1 MRHTQLQAI
10 GVKLGALSA
19 AVLLSACQTMSGGS
33 APQDEAPSPKNP
45 EFTSEMA
52 KFNAQF
58 PNPKVSKY
66 EDESIAYNNAQKF
79 DERGNCHGKSKYPV
93 TIMLLLDAD
102 GKVTNTITDV
112 ENGKAKCFRQSYASV
127 QFPKP
132 PIAPYRKAIL
142 LK

>member
-1 MRHTQLQAI
+1 MRNTCLKI
-10 GVKLGALSA
+10 GALC
-19 AVLLSACQTMSGGS
+19 AVLLVSACQTTQTTSTS
-33 APQDEAPSPKNP
+33 AQEEAPSPKNP

-58 PNPKVSKY
+58 PNAKVSKY
-66 EDESIAYNNAQKF
+66 EDESIAFNNAQKF
-79 DERGNCHGKSKYPV
+79 DERGNCHAKSKYPV
-93 TIMLLLDAD
+93 TIMLLLDAN
-102 GKVTNTITDV
+102 GKVTNTMTDV
-112 ENGKAKCFRQSYASV
+112 ENGKAACFRQTYAAV

>member
-1 MRHTQLQAI
+1 MKQTFL
-10 GVKLGALSA
+10 KLSA
-19 AVLLSACQTMSGGS
+19 LCAVLVLSACQTTQTGS
-33 APQDEAPSPKNP
+33 SAQDEAPSPKNP

-58 PNPKVSKY
+58 PNAKVSKY
-66 EDESIAYNNAQKF
+66 EDESIAFNNAQKL
-79 DERGNCHGKSKYPV
+79 DEKGNCHGKSKYPV
-93 TIMLLLDAD
+93 TIMLLLDAN
-102 GKVTNTITDV
+102 GKVTNTMTDV
-112 ENGKAKCFRQSYASV
+112 ENGKAACFRQSYASV

>member
-1 MRHTQLQAI
+1 MKQTYL
-10 GVKLGALSA
+10 KLSTLC
-19 AVLLSACQTMSGGS
+19 AVLLLSACQTTQTTSNS
-33 APQDEAPSPKNP
+33 TQDEAPSLKNP

-66 EDESIAYNNAQKF
+66 EDESIAFNNAQKL
-79 DERGNCHGKSKYPV
+79 DEKGNCHGKSKYPV
-93 TIMLLLDAD
+93 TIMLLLDAN
-102 GKVTNTITDV
+102 GKVTNTMTDV
-112 ENGKAKCFRQSYASV
+112 ENSKAACFRQTYASV

>member
-1 MRHTQLQAI
+1 MRNTCL
-10 GVKLGALSA
+10 KLSA
-19 AVLLSACQTMSGGS
+19 LCAALLLSACQTMQTSNT
-33 APQDEAPSPKNP
+33 AAQDEAPSPKNP

-93 TIMLLLDAD
+93 TIMLLLDAN
-102 GKVTNTITDV
+102 GKVTNTVTDV
-112 ENGKAKCFRQSYASV
+112 ENSKAACFRQNYASV

>member
-1 MRHTQLQAI
+1 MRNTCL
-10 GVKLGALSA
+10 KLSA
-19 AVLLSACQTMSGGS
+19 VCAALLLSACQT
-33 APQDEAPSPKNP
+33 APTTSTAARDEAPSPKNP

-66 EDESIAYNNAQKF
+66 EDESIAYNNAQKL

-93 TIMLLLDAD
+93 TIMLLLDAN
-102 GKVTNTITDV
+102 GKVTNTVTDV
-112 ENGKAKCFRQSYASV
+112 ENSKAACFRQNYASV

>member
-1 MRHTQLQAI
+1 MRHTLLKLSA
-10 GVKLGALSA
+10 LGAVL
-19 AVLLSACQTMSGGS
+19 LLSACQTMQTSNTS
-33 APQDEAPSPKNP
+33 AAQDEAPSPKNP

-66 EDESIAYNNAQKF
+66 EEESIAHNNAQKF

-93 TIMLLLDAD
+93 TIMLLLDAN
-102 GKVTNTITDV
+102 GKVTNTVTDV
-112 ENGKAKCFRQSYASV
+112 ENSKAACFRQNYASV

>member
-1 MRHTQLQAI
+1 MRHI
-10 GVKLGALSA
+10 GIKLSA
-19 AVLLSACQTMSGGS
+19 LGAVLLLAACQTTQTTGGS
-33 APQDEAPSPKNP
+33 AQEEAPSPKNP

-58 PNPKVSKY
+58 PNVKVSKY
-66 EDESIAYNNAQKF
+66 EDESIAFNNAQKF

-93 TIMLLLDAD
+93 TIMLLLDAN
-102 GKVTNTITDV
+102 GKVTNTVTDV
-112 ENGKAKCFRQSYASV
+112 ENSKAACFRQTYAAV

-132 PIAPYRKAIL
+132 PLAPYRKAIL

>member
-1 MRHTQLQAI
+1 MRNTCM
-10 GVKLGALSA
+10 KLSA
-19 AVLLSACQTMSGGS
+19 LCAALLLAACQTTQTTGS
-33 APQDEAPSPKNP
+33 MAQEEAPSPKNP
-45 EFTSEMA
+45 AFTSEMA

-58 PNPKVSKY
+58 PNAKVSKY
-66 EDESIAYNNAQKF
+66 EDESIAFNNAQKL

-93 TIMLLLDAD
+93 TIMLLLDAS
-102 GKVTNTITDV
+102 GKVTNAVTDV
-112 ENGKAKCFRQSYASV
+112 ENGKAACFRQTYASV